1 MSELLCAQVL
11 AAFQRCQRDGASA
24 PAVDSTV
31 GPWDELAVSPY
42 QNPDGNLQ
50 CGQEGDSG
58 GPILLHPSAGIWL
71 QLATVSA
78 SDGGDSCDGNW
89 AGFGAEVDAYQ
100 SAVSQNEDQKVA

>member
-78 SDGGDSCDGNW
+78 SFSELKAIIDIDRVMAVFRTRGGRL
-89 AGFGAEVDAYQ
+89 
-100 SAVSQNEDQKVA
+100 